1 MHLAL
6 LILNG
11 QCCESLIFL
20 FKMTNSTYR
29 SSSRLRS
36 IFVRD
41 IDKDERMQSDFSE
54 MDFEIPTRRKPAT
67 RTIMWAVVTTIVL
80 TVNFFNAKAVVA
92 LSMASQK
99 VVRSIPFRDFKFAPN
114 NVCISPQYFVATRR
128 EDGKETDDQSS
139 NFTVIDNDS
148 SQFYFTMRNVPG
160 DGDCMFLAVALA
172 AATSMGLGGSNQ
184 LLQAISQQTRDIVA
198 QVLSA
203 PTGKLFIGPGKD
215 NVVEASRLLKS
226 AVLQEPT
233 TNTTEE
239 YLEALRKEG
248 RNGGL
253 YGGGP
258 ELVALSNILRRPISI
273 YEVDEQRV
281 REELQ
286 KQLNGDYNKTLIDSD
301 DGASPEI
308 LFPIVCKGSFGE
320 GIFEDPHLTSI
331 PDSVILSNMQPG
343 AYSWRLHI
351 LVLNSSPTEKHACV
365 LLPQRIYK

>member
-1 MHLAL
+1 MTKCEYGCGSRPYSPIAL
-6 LILNG
+6 T
-11 QCCESLIFL
+11 E
-20 FKMTNSTYR
+20 R
-29 SSSRLRS
+29 H
-36 IFVRD
+36 
-41 IDKDERMQSDFSE
+41 KDERMESDSSS
-54 MDFEIPTRRKPAT
+54 MDFVMPTRRKSSPQ
-67 RTIMWAVVTTIVL
+67 TILWGVVTVIVFA
-80 TVNFFNAKAVVA
+80 VNCFHMEATMA
-92 LSMASQK
+92 LSMTSQP
-99 VVRSIPFRDFKFAPN
+99 VVRAIPFRDFKFAPN
-114 NVCISPQYFVATRR
+114 NVCISPQYFVATR
-128 EDGKETDDQSS
+128 EDGEETNNQSF
-139 NFTVIDNDS
+139 NYTDIDNGPD
-148 SQFYFTMRNVPG
+148 QCYFTMRNVPG

-203 PTGKLFIGPGKD
+203 PSGKLFIGPGKD
-215 NVVEASRLLKS
+215 NVVDASRLLRS

-281 REELQ
+281 QQQLQ
-286 KQLNGDYNKTLIDSD
+286 NHLNGDYKDTLSESD
-301 DGASPEI
+301 DGTPPKI

-320 GIFEDPHLTSI
+320 GVFEDPHLTSI